1 MKTPRAFNVADLN
14 TNIYTFTNKADRI
27 DTATG
32 KPPWFIAID
41 RVQLTMTI
49 IGAVVNIMTVITLQ
63 RNGQG
68 FQPCVS
74 TIILTGFIKFQCSFG
89 YVCRFSFPLSFL
101 LTDFAQ
107 V

>member
-1 MKTPRAFNVADLN
+1 MKTPRAFNVSDLN
-14 TNIYTFTNKADRI
+14 TNIYTFTNEADRI